1 MTRLHDKAQGH
12 TKQIIGQMI
21 GDDKL
26 ALEGKEDVREADKT
40 EKTED
45 ADDRPAGDDKRK

>member
-21 GDDKL
+21 GDEKL
-26 ALEGKEDVREADKT
+26 ALEGKEDVREADRT

-45 ADDRPAGDDKRK
+45 ADRTAADDKRK